1 MKDAETMAY
10 INLFAVLGAL
20 EELCA
25 MDENAKALLPQKPV
39 TILFDIKAGPA
50 ALFTFGP
57 ENAACEK
64 DGARATFASRFPLMK
79 SLTR

>member
-25 MDENAKALLPQKPV
+25 MDENAKALLPEKP
-39 TILFDIKAGPA
+39 
-50 ALFTFGP
+50 
-57 ENAACEK
+57 
-64 DGARATFASRFPLMK
+64 
-79 SLTR
+79 

>member
-25 MDENAKALLPQKPV
+25 MDENAKALLPEKPV
-39 TILFDIKAGPA
+39 TILFDIKEGPA

-57 ENAACEK
+57 EKCSMRE
-64 DGARATFASRFPLMK
+64 GRARATFASRFPLMK